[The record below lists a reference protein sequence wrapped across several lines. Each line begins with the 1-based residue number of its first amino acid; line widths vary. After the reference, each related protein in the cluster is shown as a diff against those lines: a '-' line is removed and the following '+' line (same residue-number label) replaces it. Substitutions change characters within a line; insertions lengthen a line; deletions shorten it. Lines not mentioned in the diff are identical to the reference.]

1 MPNVTIR
8 DLPDATHL
16 LLKARAARNARS
28 LNAEIRAILEEAV
41 SIKARIKIGTE
52 LAAFGKRFGG
62 IDLDISRDQKPPD
75 PAVF

>member
-16 LLKARAARNARS
+16 LLKARAARNGRS

-62 IDLDISRDQKPPD
+62 IDLDISHDQKPPE